1 MYDNRIAGFF
11 GEYRWLSNFWPCE
24 ITYDSIAFSSVEHA
38 YVYAKCVLSPEQLDK
53 LLASTPGGAK
63 RLGRTAPVNPQFSQN
78 KLAIMKKLLEIK
90 FSHINLQQKLI
101 DTHPAALI
109 EVNNWGDTFWGV
121 NEQGTGLNHLGY
133 LLEEVRDSYRE
144 YLLK

>member
-24 ITYDSIAFSSVEHA
+24 VCYNNITFPSVEHA
-38 YVYAKCVLSPEQLDK
+38 YVYAKCILTDKQLNE
-53 LLASTPGGAK
+53 LLNLTPGGAK
-63 RLGRTAPVNPQFSQN
+63 RLGRTAPANPQFSQN

-90 FSHINLQQKLI
+90 FSHSTLQKQLI
-101 DTHPAALI
+101 ATYPAALI

-121 NEQGTGLNHLGY
+121 NEQGSGLNHLGV
-133 LLEEVRDSYRE
+133 LLEQVRDAYR
-144 YLLK
+144 